1 MEMSRRDVRRGG
13 VTNRFSNK
21 LSRKLKK
28 GMLKKLGLADVDD
41 NMNHE
46 KKEMMI
52 SNEFPASG
60 LENNVFKKKKKSR
73 LPKNVTHGVDHHASV
88 PRKLRSA
95 MKKRNV
101 ESVSASKK
109 LNRSRTGIE
118 SFNIDLVKKENQ
130 DAKAAE
136 SISKDEKE
144 VAETL
149 YGLADMFTDTNSIDK
164 NTCDPLLSDGKE
176 TSKVDSTLVVETECT
191 TRAESLEPTTS
202 FLSSSKPKQ
211 IDEEPLQQ
219 HHNQCSLTGLKQ
231 SSSVN
236 EPVSTKP
243 TLLNLLS
250 STKLPHWMI
259 GQAVSPTKNA
269 SLLSEPLRVR
279 PRNLK
284 RCASHFYICR
294 LIKLL
299 QSSKSSPVALL
310 NQTEERSLEMS
321 QCRLPDPVTIISDF
335 NTMVAPSKSYQSSK
349 LVQENMTQLSL
360 ELYAPHIAQ
369 KQNCDFLSLSCSGEA
384 QSHLPLPNLFPQYPI
399 SASHNNQQ
407 QMQQMS
413 PYLASRFQTAYNAN
427 HQQQQQQLQK
437 RLWAAQYRPPRS
449 RNTVPPLSNQY
460 SKPNLCLNQ
469 TSIQPLHIASSPR
482 YINNVSQQPHRVMA
496 AAAAMSRS
504 QHHNN
509 NHLRTVMNRRE
520 HHLPL
525 IYEDTRTPLQL
536 LCSEQL

>member
-250 STKLPHWMI
+250 STKLPHWSFHFFI
-259 GQAVSPTKNA
+259 PGEPWEGKRWSDGE
-269 SLLSEPLRVR
+269 SLLMVRRKLGFFPSRWRRRRRHPCGGRAKESSRPEPECRTR
-279 PRNLK
+279 NRTGRGPR
-284 RCASHFYICR
+284 
-294 LIKLL
+294 
-299 QSSKSSPVALL
+299 
-310 NQTEERSLEMS
+310 
-321 QCRLPDPVTIISDF
+321 
-335 NTMVAPSKSYQSSK
+335 
-349 LVQENMTQLSL
+349 
-360 ELYAPHIAQ
+360 
-369 KQNCDFLSLSCSGEA
+369 
-384 QSHLPLPNLFPQYPI
+384 
-399 SASHNNQQ
+399 
-407 QMQQMS
+407 
-413 PYLASRFQTAYNAN
+413 
-427 HQQQQQQLQK
+427 
-437 RLWAAQYRPPRS
+437 
-449 RNTVPPLSNQY
+449 
-460 SKPNLCLNQ
+460 
-469 TSIQPLHIASSPR
+469 
-482 YINNVSQQPHRVMA
+482 
-496 AAAAMSRS
+496 
-504 QHHNN
+504 
-509 NHLRTVMNRRE
+509 
-520 HHLPL
+520 
-525 IYEDTRTPLQL
+525 
-536 LCSEQL
+536 